1 MLLVM
6 LSVTNTK
13 GNLSRLTQAVINT
26 ILLPFCILNVVA
38 GVFSSNL
45 FIYFQMWR
53 PHKMSVSA
61 RVTVL
66 FQFGLILW
74 RDSSWHSKEK
84 EALKGFS
91 KKAKHPQE

>member
-26 ILLPFCILNVVA
+26 ILLPLCILNVVT

-61 RVTVL
+61 RVPVL
-66 FQFGLILW
+66 FQSLGSSFGEIQAGTPRRRKL
-74 RDSSWHSKEK
+74 
-84 EALKGFS
+84 
-91 KKAKHPQE
+91 

>member
-1 MLLVM
+1 
-6 LSVTNTK
+6 
-13 GNLSRLTQAVINT
+13 
-26 ILLPFCILNVVA
+26 
-38 GVFSSNL
+38 
-45 FIYFQMWR
+45 
-53 PHKMSVSA
+53 MSVSA

-91 KKAKHPQE
+91 KEAKHPQE